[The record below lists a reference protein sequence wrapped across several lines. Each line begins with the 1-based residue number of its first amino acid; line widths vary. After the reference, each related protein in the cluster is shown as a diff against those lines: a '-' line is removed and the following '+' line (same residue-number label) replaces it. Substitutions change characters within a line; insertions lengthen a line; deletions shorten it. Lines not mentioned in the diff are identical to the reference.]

1 MAVPD
6 AEIANQFRAALEV
19 AVGTGDLAAVYPLLA
34 TDVEWVTPQRTLR
47 GLDEVKEQLD
57 WIKPS
62 ETFDFEFSEGDWVD
76 QGDGR
81 LALDVC
87 VRWPL
92 ETTFSQG
99 CPGAQLTRPLLVA
112 ALQRV
117 TVARAATHRGAFRL
131 RRHP

>member
-81 LALDVC
+81 LALDVHE
-87 VRWPL
+87 VYRL
-92 ETTFSQG
+92 KETGDFG
-99 CPGAQLTRPLLVA
+99 YARDRRVELTIRNGEISRYEMRIV
-112 ALQRV
+112 
-117 TVARAATHRGAFRL
+117 G
-131 RRHP
+131 

>member
-19 AVGTGDLAAVYPLLA
+19 AVGTGDLKAVYPLLA
-34 TDVEWVTPQRTLR
+34 TDVEWVTPQRTLH

-62 ETFDFEFSEGDWVD
+62 ETFDFEFSQGDWVD

-81 LALDVC
+81 FALEVHE
-87 VRWPL
+87 VYRL
-92 ETTFSQG
+92 KETGDFG
-99 CPGAQLTRPLLVA
+99 YARDRRIELTIRDGKISRYEMRIV
-112 ALQRV
+112 
-117 TVARAATHRGAFRL
+117 G
-131 RRHP
+131 